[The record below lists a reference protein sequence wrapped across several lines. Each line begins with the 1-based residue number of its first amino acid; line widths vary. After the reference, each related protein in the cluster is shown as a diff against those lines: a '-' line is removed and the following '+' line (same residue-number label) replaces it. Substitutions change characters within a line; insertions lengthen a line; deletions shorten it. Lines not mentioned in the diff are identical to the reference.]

1 MTVARRTEVLRAA
14 ADLFAEHGF
23 HGVGMRA
30 IGDAAGMRGASL
42 YHYFPSKIDILHAV
56 TVELTRAFVDS
67 QLADLS
73 PCPTYT
79 ARVRALAVRQV
90 LYLHENRTAQAAGLR
105 EMQVLA
111 LHRPS
116 AHKELIDM
124 AHRYRSAVEQLIVA
138 GVEAG
143 EFSCDDT
150 ALTTLAVVGMLSSVN
165 EWYSPERDGTI
176 AELATSYATMVVSR
190 MLRSSVEP
198 DGPDRP

>member
-1 MTVARRTEVLRAA
+1 MTAARRTEVLRAA

-56 TVELTRAFVDS
+56 TVDLTRAFIDS

-73 PCPTYT
+73 PCPTYS
-79 ARVRALAVRQV
+79 ARMRALAIDHVI
-90 LYLHENRTAQAAGLR
+90 YLHENRTAQAVGLR

-116 AHKELIDM
+116 AHGELIDM
-124 AHRYRSAVEQLIVA
+124 VHRYRSAIEQLIVD
-138 GVEAG
+138 GVAAG
-143 EFSCDDT
+143 EFSCEDT
-150 ALTTLAVVGMLSSVN
+150 TLTTLAVVGMLSSVN
-165 EWYSPERDGTI
+165 EWYVPSRDGTI
-176 AELATSYATMVVSR
+176 TDIASAYATMIVSR
-190 MLRSSVEP
+190 MLRSTEDSGGT
-198 DGPDRP
+198 GPS

>member
-56 TVELTRAFVDS
+56 TVELTRAFIDS

-79 ARVRALAVRQV
+79 SRVRSLAVRHV
-90 LYLHENRTAQAAGLR
+90 LYLHENRTAQAVGLR

-111 LHRPS
+111 LHRPT

-124 AHRYRSAVEQLIVA
+124 AHRYRAALEQLIVD
-138 GVEAG
+138 GIGAG
-143 EFSCDDT
+143 EFSCDNT
-150 ALTTLAVVGMLSSVN
+150 TLTTLAVVGMLSSVN
-165 EWYSPERDGTI
+165 EWYAPDRDGPITD
-176 AELATSYATMVVSR
+176 LASAYATMVVAR

-198 DGPDRP
+198 DGPGRP